1 MTEVIVEETLEGSG
15 YNGFFLSQKTLC
27 FLWQDIFYDGVA
39 KDVSETGIAST

>member
-15 YNGFFLSQKTLC
+15 YDGFFLSQETFC

-39 KDVSETGIAST
+39 KDVSETEMAST